1 MLFLATAVVR
11 KTEYVNFNAAFQS
24 GQVNRTYER
33 DPSKPP
39 TEVKW
44 FIMFHV
50 SILENQNMLLENLAT
65 DAEAFQMRDC
75 QPQV

>member
-1 MLFLATAVVR
+1 MPLFKEDKWT
-11 KTEYVNFNAAFQS
+11 
-24 GQVNRTYER
+24 GQYER